1 MIRVNVTNWR
11 NNLTQLTSNIHPQI
25 SASFTALSTDQKL
38 SLLWYIY
45 KEVGKSITPA
55 APGASTASPAIAE
68 GLFKQVLEMSHE
80 EQLQVQRDLVE
91 RTDSVIGHEYGALS
105 NTTKLLFWYLLAQG
119 MDRTEIIPMPDKYTL
134 EPQSAECLTQL
145 QALDYSEQITVLRD
159 FVSGMGIET
168 VAASNAPKF
177 TSL

>member
-1 MIRVNVTNWR
+1 MCSSD
-11 NNLTQLTSNIHPQI
+11 L
-25 SASFTALSTDQKL
+25 AALSTDQQL
-38 SLLWYIY
+38 TLLWYIY

-55 APGASTASPAIAE
+55 APGASTAAPAIAE
-68 GLFKQVLEMSHE
+68 GLFKQVLEMSHD
-80 EQLQVQRDLVE
+80 EQLQVQRDLVNQ
-91 RTDSVIGHEYGALS
+91 TDSVISREYGALS

-119 MDRTEIIPMPDKYTL
+119 MDRNEIIPMPDKYTL
-134 EPQSAECLTQL
+134 EPQSAECLAQL

-159 FVSGMGIET
+159 FVSALGTET